1 MNSHKISCIGFLLA
15 AIFISLF
22 LSGMPFLVSNHPA
35 KIHETMTDGYT
46 HPVNVNHHQ

>member
-1 MNSHKISCIGFLLA
+1 MTSHKISCIGFLLA

-22 LSGMPFLVSNHPA
+22 LSGMPFLVSNHQA
-35 KIHETMTDGYT
+35 RIHETMTDGYT